1 LIAHLLQ
8 TSLDLVEA
16 IPALHRAPSV
26 HEFSDSSSGKALGV
40 CWNFQR
46 DVFSFSLADFS
57 EVHEGVLTRR
67 AMLRLTASIYDPLGL
82 VLPWVIRGKLLLR
95 RATQLQ
101 LGWDEQAPEEL
112 KAAWAAWLDT
122 LRSVATVV
130 FPRCIKPKISEPG
143 YCELHVFCDA
153 SELAYGCCVY
163 MRCVGING
171 RIVVSLIA
179 AKSFVA
185 PLKQQTIPRLELQ
198 AASKAVTLASSV
210 RKEIGVEVT
219 HFWTDSMIVIGYISN
234 DSRRFRTFVANR
246 VGHIRSLSKPTD
258 WRHVSSRDNPADI
271 LSRPQCAV
279 DRAVVV
285 AWSDVAA

>member
-1 LIAHLLQ
+1 M
-8 TSLDLVEA
+8 VGY
-16 IPALHRAPSV
+16 
-26 HEFSDSSSGKALGV
+26 FALGGDG
-40 CWNFQR
+40 CFPTLHKAENFG
-46 DVFSFSLADFS
+46 A
-57 EVHEGVLTRR
+57 
-67 AMLRLTASIYDPLGL
+67 
-82 VLPWVIRGKLLLR
+82 WLLR
-95 RATQLQ
+95 A
-101 LGWDEQAPEEL
+101 
-112 KAAWAAWLDT
+112 
-122 LRSVATVV
+122 
-130 FPRCIKPKISEPG
+130 
-143 YCELHVFCDA
+143 HVFCDA
-153 SELAYGCCVY
+153 SELAYSCCVY
-163 MRCVGING
+163 TLCVGING